1 MNQIHYPDLVAA
13 LVKPGE
19 QIKESLTA
27 SDAHLI
33 HMTMGIC
40 GEAGELL
47 DAIKKATIYRKPLD
61 LENVLEELGD
71 IEFYLEGI
79 RAALRITREACL
91 THNINKLSVRYK
103 SLSYSDK
110 AAQDREDKQ

>member
-1 MNQIHYPDLVAA
+1 MNQVSHPDLVAA

-40 GEAGELL
+40 GESGELL
-47 DAIKKATIYRKPLD
+47 DAIKKGYD
-61 LENVLEELGD
+61 VLIIWE
-71 IEFYLEGI
+71 
-79 RAALRITREACL
+79 
-91 THNINKLSVRYK
+91 RYCDT
-103 SLSYSDK
+103 L
-110 AAQDREDKQ
+110 